1 LFGTEVSEEILN
13 LLSRNITLV
22 QSFVTRRIRQPYLHH
37 WFNISGAMRRHDQ
50 ISQESRDA
58 LLEIIRDRKTH
69 DGEQHDLLDLLL
81 TSRYEDTGEPMTEAQ
96 ILDESLILFVAGHE
110 TSANAITWCL
120 YLLSQHP
127 EWYQAVRDEVMS
139 AGTTFQD
146 LMQLQVTRRVIDETM
161 RLYPPAWIIDRVSV
175 GEDEIL
181 GYQYP
186 GGTFT
191 IQYIYGVHHDPD
203 LWPNPEHFDPT
214 RFEPERIKD
223 QVPYSYLPFGGGPRL
238 CIGNQFA
245 MMEMLLVVSYVVR
258 HYTLDLVGDHPV
270 VQPLVTLRPKGDVMM
285 ELKGV

>member
-1 LFGTEVSEEILN
+1 
-13 LLSRNITLV
+13 
-22 QSFVTRRIRQPYLHH
+22 
-37 WFNISGAMRRHDQ
+37 
-50 ISQESRDA
+50 
-58 LLEIIRDRKTH
+58 
-69 DGEQHDLLDLLL
+69 
-81 TSRYEDTGEPMTEAQ
+81 MTEAQ

-214 RFEPERIKD
+214 RFEPERIKN